1 MLLQSA
7 GKIEMK
13 EKGAI
18 RNATYFPILNT
29 RKFLF
34 FLSYRLIKT
43 GFELTH

>member
-7 GKIEMK
+7 GKIEME

-18 RNATYFPILNT
+18 CNATCSYFKYKKIPV
-29 RKFLF
+29 FLG
-34 FLSYRLIKT
+34 YRLIKT